1 MLSRLTGVVI
11 EKQPPY
17 LVLEVHGVGYELQM
31 SMNCFY
37 QLPALGEA
45 TVLFTH
51 HWIRED
57 AQLLYGFKDRSAR
70 TLFRSLIKVN
80 GVGPKLAL
88 AILSGLSV
96 SQFILAVER
105 NDPSVLIKLPGVGKK
120 TAERLIIEMRD
131 RCQGLA
137 IEPLEYGLSSDG
149 SALPTHRSDST
160 AEHSAV
166 AALIALGYKAVEA
179 QRLIRQVVQPEMDCE
194 TLIRQALRSLG

>member
-17 LVLEVHGVGYELQM
+17 LVLEVQGVGYELQM
-31 SMNCFY
+31 PMNCFY

-96 SQFILAVER
+96 PQFIFAVER
-105 NDPSVLIKLPGVGKK
+105 NDPTLLIKLPGVGKK

-131 RCQGLA
+131 RCQDLA
-137 IEPLEYGLSSDG
+137 VEPLEYAPSFKG
-149 SALPTHRSDST
+149 SAVTAHLRDSE
-160 AEHSAV
+160 AEHAAV
-166 AALIALGYKAVEA
+166 AALITLGYKAVEA
-179 QRLIRQVVQPEMDCE
+179 QRLIRQVMQPEMDCE

>member
-1 MLSRLTGVVI
+1 MLSRLTGIVI

-17 LVLEVHGVGYELQM
+17 LVLEVQGVGYELQM
-31 SMNCFY
+31 PMNCFY

-80 GVGPKLAL
+80 GIGPKLAL

-96 SQFILAVER
+96 PQFIFAVEH
-105 NDPSVLIKLPGVGKK
+105 NDPTLLIKLPGVGKK

-131 RCQGLA
+131 RCQDLA
-137 IEPLEYGLSSDG
+137 IEPLEYAPSSKG
-149 SALPTHRSDST
+149 SAVTAHLRDSE

-166 AALIALGYKAVEA
+166 AALIALGYKPVEA
-179 QRLIRQVVQPEMDCE
+179 QRLIRQVMQPEMDCE

>member
-17 LVLEVHGVGYELQM
+17 VVLEVQGVGYELQM
-31 SMNCFY
+31 PMNCFY

-96 SQFILAVER
+96 PQFILAVAR
-105 NDPSVLIKLPGVGKK
+105 NDPSLLIKLPGVGKK
-120 TAERLIIEMRD
+120 TAERLMIEMRD
-131 RCQGLA
+131 RCQDLA
-137 IEPLEYGLSSDG
+137 IEPPEYAPSSKG
-149 SALPTHRSDST
+149 SAVTAQLRDSE
-160 AEHSAV
+160 AEHAAV

-179 QRLIRQVVQPEMDCE
+179 QRLIRQVMQPEMDCE

>member
-1 MLSRLTGVVI
+1 MLSRLTGIVI

-17 LVLEVHGVGYELQM
+17 LVLEVQGVGYELQM
-31 SMNCFY
+31 PMNCFY

-80 GVGPKLAL
+80 GIGPKLAL

-96 SQFILAVER
+96 PQFIFAVEH
-105 NDPSVLIKLPGVGKK
+105 NDPTLLIKLPGVGKK
-120 TAERLIIEMRD
+120 TAERLMIEMRD
-131 RCQGLA
+131 RCQDLA
-137 IEPLEYGLSSDG
+137 IEPLEYAPSSKG
-149 SALPTHRSDST
+149 SAVTAHLGDSE

-166 AALIALGYKAVEA
+166 AALIALGYKPVEA
-179 QRLIRQVVQPEMDCE
+179 QRLIRQVMQPEMDCE